1 MGLTLSE
8 LVTYEGNSVKQT
20 FISKED
26 QIMKTE
32 LMTVGQYGLFSTPY
46 KWTKT
51 YVSGIPARF
60 ANPLLGVCLIYA
72 STVKRND
79 IGLEQ
84 TFHLVKLV
92 KPLDPTPIVEMGNDS
107 YIAPATISLTTG
119 EPYEFVTP
127 VGMIIQKFD
136 LDTTDVN
143 QSVLTLC
150 TPEGLTVCTLAEFK
164 EYMRPTEP
172 KNTSNVVFV
181 NARDIFI
188 TTNWDFV
195 RKYNLFAMDLT
206 IAELTERTALRGKP
220 FACMPTIYPE
230 CSTVSSDINKEK

>member
-8 LVTYEGNSVKQT
+8 LVSYEGDSIKRNFV
-20 FISKED
+20 SKED
-26 QIMKTE
+26 QIMRTE

-72 STVKRND
+72 STVKQNN

-92 KPLDPTPIVEMGNDS
+92 KPLDSTPIVEMGNDS
-107 YIAPATISLTTG
+107 YIAPATITLTTG

-127 VGMIIQKFD
+127 VSMIIQKFD
-136 LDTTDVN
+136 LNTDDVN

-150 TPEGLTVCTLAEFK
+150 TPEGLTTCTLSEFK
-164 EYMRPTEP
+164 ESMRPSDP
-172 KNTSNVVFV
+172 KNTSNAVFV

-195 RKYNLFAMDLT
+195 RKYNLFAVDLT
-206 IAELTERTALRGKP
+206 IEEITERTALRGNT
-220 FACMPTIYPE
+220 FACMPTVYPS
-230 CSTVSSDINKEK
+230 CPAISSDINK